1 MYLLWETVAMQI
13 TAIRAIPVNIP
24 FVAPYRFSYG
34 SIASL
39 TKTVV
44 EVTTDEGLVG
54 WGEAADGDRSTA
66 IMAVAP
72 RLIGLDPLDLDA
84 AEAAVVPG
92 YAYSPWA
99 DVLGAKRTFGAIEL
113 ALWDIRGK
121 VEGRP
126 LFDLLGGAVRTQI
139 PLTEY
144 FSYRFPGPSHPGES
158 TPLEVARECARLLE
172 EFGGTIFEGK
182 VGTVGVEDELVM
194 VREIRAAI
202 GDRPLRLDCNG
213 GWLVPTAR
221 ELIPRFEEF
230 AIDQW
235 EEPVE
240 GYEDLAAIRDVT
252 TRPFSSH
259 TIDLPLAKAL
269 GVPDVIVTNL
279 NEQGGIRR
287 TVEFVRAC
295 QAAGIGFRFHSGE
308 TGIASTAYLHVTAA
322 VDWIDDA
329 SQTLFRWYGDDV
341 IVGGP
346 YVPRNG
352 VVTVPAGPGLGIELD
367 PVALDRCHR
376 RFLAEGSFPGADGA
390 AYGQDFARR

>member
-1 MYLLWETVAMQI
+1 MQI
-13 TAIRAIPVNIP
+13 AAIRAIPVNIP

-39 TKTVV
+39 TKTIV
-44 EVTTDEGLVG
+44 EVTTDAGVVG
-54 WGEAADGDRSTA
+54 YGEAADGDRSGA

-72 RLIGLDPLDLDA
+72 RLIGLDPLDLDVV
-84 AEAAVVPG
+84 EVAVVPG

-121 VEGRP
+121 LEGLP
-126 LFDLLGGAVRTQI
+126 LFELLGGAVRTEI

-144 FSYRFPGPSHPGES
+144 FSYRFPGPGHAGES

-172 EFGGTIFEGK
+172 EFGGTVFEGK
-182 VGTVGVEDELVM
+182 VGTVGVDDELTM

-202 GDRPLRLDCNG
+202 GELPLRLDCNG
-213 GWLVPTAR
+213 GWLIETAR
-221 ELIPRFEEF
+221 ELIPRFEAF
-230 AIDQW
+230 GIDQW

-240 GYEDLAAIRDVT
+240 GYEELAAVRDVT
-252 TRPFSSH
+252 DRPLSCH
-259 TIDLPLAKAL
+259 LADLPLAKAL
-269 GVPDVIVTNL
+269 GAPDVIVTNL

-308 TGIASTAYLHVTAA
+308 TGVASTAYLHVTAA
-322 VDWIDDA
+322 IDHIDDA
-329 SQTLFRWYGDDV
+329 SQTLFRWYADDV

-346 YVPRNG
+346 YVPRGG
-352 VVTVPAGPGLGIELD
+352 VVPVPTGPGLGIEID

-376 RFLAEGSFPGADGA
+376 RYVAEGAFPGADGA
-390 AYGQDFARR
+390 AYGQDFVRR

>member
-1 MYLLWETVAMQI
+1 MQI
-13 TAIRAIPVNIP
+13 TGIRALPVNIP
-24 FVAPYRFSYG
+24 FVAPYRFAYG
-34 SIASL
+34 SIASV
-39 TKTVV
+39 TKTLV
-44 EVTTDEGLVG
+44 EVTTDTGVTG
-54 WGEAADGDRSTA
+54 WGEAADGDRSAA

-72 RLIGLDPLDLDA
+72 RVIGLDPLDLDA
-84 AEAAVVPG
+84 IEAALVPG

-121 VEGRP
+121 LEGRP
-126 LFDLLGGAVRTQI
+126 LFELLGGAVRMDI

-144 FSYRFPGPSHPGES
+144 FSYRFAGPHHPGES

-172 EFGGTIFEGK
+172 EFDGAIFEGK
-182 VGTVGVEDELVM
+182 VGTVGVAEELAM

-202 GDRPLRLDCNG
+202 GDRPLRLDGNG
-213 GWLVPTAR
+213 GWLVSTAR

-230 AIDQW
+230 GIDQW

-252 TRPFSSH
+252 DRPLSCH
-259 TIDLPLAKAL
+259 AINLPLAKVL
-269 GVPDVIVTNL
+269 GVPNVIVTNL
-279 NEQGGIRR
+279 NELGGVRR

-308 TGIASTAYLHVTAA
+308 TGVASTAYLHVTAA
-322 VDWIDDA
+322 SAHIDDA
-329 SQTLFRWYGDDV
+329 SQTLFRWYADDV

-346 YVPRNG
+346 YVPRRG
-352 VVTVPAGPGLGIELD
+352 VVPVPTGPGLGIEID

-376 RFLAEGSFPGADGA
+376 RYLAEGPFPGADGA
-390 AYGQDFARR
+390 EYGAEFARS

>member
-1 MYLLWETVAMQI
+1 MQI
-13 TAIRAIPVNIP
+13 AAIRAIPVNIP

-39 TKTVV
+39 TKTIV
-44 EVTTDEGLVG
+44 EVTTDAGVVG
-54 WGEAADGDRSTA
+54 YGEAADGDRSGA

-84 AEAAVVPG
+84 VEAAVVPG

-121 VEGRP
+121 LEGLP
-126 LFDLLGGAVRTQI
+126 LFELLGGAVRTEI

-144 FSYRFPGPSHPGES
+144 FSYRFPGPGHAGES

-172 EFGGTIFEGK
+172 EFGGTVFEGK
-182 VGTVGVEDELVM
+182 VGTVGVDDELTM

-202 GDRPLRLDCNG
+202 GELPLRLDCNG
-213 GWLVPTAR
+213 GWLIETAR
-221 ELIPRFEEF
+221 ELIPRFEAF
-230 AIDQW
+230 GIDQW

-240 GYEDLAAIRDVT
+240 GYEELAAIRDVT
-252 TRPFSSH
+252 DRPLSCH
-259 TIDLPLAKAL
+259 LADLPLAKAL
-269 GVPDVIVTNL
+269 GAPDVIVTNL

-308 TGIASTAYLHVTAA
+308 TGVASTAYLHVTAA
-322 VDWIDDA
+322 IDHIDDA
-329 SQTLFRWYGDDV
+329 SQTLFRWYADDV

-346 YVPRNG
+346 YVPRGG
-352 VVTVPAGPGLGIELD
+352 VVPVPTGPGLGIEID

-376 RFLAEGSFPGADGA
+376 RYVAEGAFPGADGA
-390 AYGQDFARR
+390 AYGQDFVRR

>member
-1 MYLLWETVAMQI
+1 MQI
-13 TAIRAIPVNIP
+13 AAIRALPVNIP
-24 FVAPYRFSYG
+24 FVAPYRFAYG

-39 TKTVV
+39 TKTLV
-44 EVTTDEGLVG
+44 EVTTDTGVVG
-54 WGEAADGDRSTA
+54 WGEAADGDRSAA

-72 RLIGLDPLDLDA
+72 RLIGLDPLDLDGVEQA
-84 AEAAVVPG
+84 IVPG

-121 VEGRP
+121 VEGKP
-126 LFDLLGGAVRTQI
+126 LYDLLGGAVRTDI
-139 PLTEY
+139 ALTEY
-144 FSYRFPGPSHPGES
+144 FSYRFPGPGHPGES

-182 VGTVGVEDELVM
+182 VGTVDADEELAM

-202 GDRPLRLDCNG
+202 GDRPLRLDGNG
-213 GWLVPTAR
+213 GWLVETAR

-230 AIDQW
+230 GIDQW

-240 GYEDLAAIRDVT
+240 GFEDLAAIRDVT
-252 TRPFSSH
+252 DRPFSSH
-259 TIDLPLAKAL
+259 VTDLPLAKAL

-279 NEQGGIRR
+279 NECGGIRR
-287 TVEFVRAC
+287 TVAFVRAC

-308 TGIASTAYLHVTAA
+308 TGVASTAYLHVTAA
-322 VDWIDDA
+322 VDHIDDA
-329 SQTLFRWYGDDV
+329 SQTLFRWYADDV

-346 YVPRNG
+346 YVPRAG
-352 VVTVPAGPGLGIELD
+352 VVPVPTGPGLGIELD
-367 PVALDRCHR
+367 PEALDRCHR
-376 RFLAEGSFPGADGA
+376 RYLAEGPFPGADGA

>member
-1 MYLLWETVAMQI
+1 MQI
-13 TAIRAIPVNIP
+13 SGVRALPVNIP
-24 FVAPYRFSYG
+24 FVAPYRFAYG

-39 TKTVV
+39 TKTIV
-44 EVTTDEGLVG
+44 EVTTDDGVVG
-54 WGEAADGDRSTA
+54 YGEAADGDRSAA

-72 RLIGLDPLDLDA
+72 RLIGHDPLDLDA
-84 AEAAVVPG
+84 IEAAIVPG

-99 DVLGAKRTFGAIEL
+99 DVLGAKRTFGAIEI

-121 VEGRP
+121 VENKP
-126 LFDLLGGAVRTQI
+126 LYELLGGAVRTEI

-144 FSYRFPGPSHPGES
+144 FSYRYPGPHHPGES
-158 TPLEVARECARLLE
+158 SPLEVARECARLLE

-182 VGTVGVEDELVM
+182 VGTVGVDEELAM

-202 GDRPLRLDCNG
+202 GERPLRLDCNG
-213 GWLVPTAR
+213 GWLVSTAR
-221 ELIPRFEEF
+221 ELIPRFDAF
-230 AIDQW
+230 DIDAW

-240 GYEDLAAIRDVT
+240 GLEDLRAIRDVT
-252 TRPFSSH
+252 DRPLSTH
-259 TIDLPLAKAL
+259 VTDLPLAKAL

-279 NEQGGIRR
+279 NEKGGIRR

-308 TGIASTAYLHVTAA
+308 TGVASTAYLHMTAA
-322 VDWIDDA
+322 IDHINDA

-346 YVPRNG
+346 YVPRGG
-352 VVTVPAGPGLGIELD
+352 VVPVPTGPGLGIEID
-367 PVALDRCHR
+367 HEALDRCHR
-376 RFLAEGSFPGADGA
+376 RYLAEGLFPGADGA
-390 AYGQDFARR
+390 EYGQEFSRR